1 MIELALLAGVAIVV
15 FAGVVVLAA
24 VLKTLLWLVLFPVRL
39 LVHVI
44 FWPLMLLKAILGG
57 LLFVVLG
64 PVLLLALIA
73 VGVAVLTAVAV
84 PLLPLLF
91 AVFVIWAILRAT
103 STTTAIAR

>member
-15 FAGVVVLAA
+15 FAVVVVLAA

-39 LVHVI
+39 LFHVI
-44 FWPLMLLKAILGG
+44 FWPLMLLKVILGG

-64 PVLLLALIA
+64 PVLLVALIA

-84 PLLPLLF
+84 PLLPLF
-91 AVFVIWAILRAT
+91 VVAFVIWAILRAT
-103 STTTAIAR
+103 PTTTAIAR